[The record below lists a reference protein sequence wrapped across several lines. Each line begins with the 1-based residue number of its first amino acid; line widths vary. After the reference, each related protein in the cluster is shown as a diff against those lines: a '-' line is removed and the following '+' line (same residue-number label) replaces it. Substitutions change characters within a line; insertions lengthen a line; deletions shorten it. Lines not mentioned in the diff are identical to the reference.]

1 LSSLPPAAAE
11 VDFLEL
17 VDTSVFLLVAG
28 PSSLLEAPPLGLR
41 LESRF
46 FLDLDSDLDVPLITF
61 VIFWTVLSV
70 IDSVR
75 ESLGDLV
82 LETVRPVSCPWT
94 PDPVLTLV
102 SVSSLSPLRKD
113 PDFLSLFPVAVCG
126 EEGEGVW
133 AGSLARAPSWEGLAV
148 LFPVGGVFAVREAV
162 EAEVVLPERVAI
174 ILLVRLCWGGAASS
188 CSGPSSGMVG

>member
-1 LSSLPPAAAE
+1 MSSLPPAAAE

-17 VDTSVFLLVAG
+17 VDTSVFLLVAE

-46 FLDLDSDLDVPLITF
+46 FFDLDSDLDVPLITF

-82 LETVRPVSCPWT
+82 LEVRVSPAV

-102 SVSSLSPLRKD
+102 SSSLSPLRKD
-113 PDFLSLFPVAVCG
+113 PDFLSLFPVPGSG
-126 EEGEGVW
+126 EEGDGVW